1 MEFKYIHVGSA
12 LDQGGDLG
20 GDQGGFW
27 WPTQW
32 ANSFQKPGRA
42 SGAWGPGG
50 GSQAWLS
57 KQRGGEGRGVGL
69 PESPPS
75 GPPHILSSP
84 HTARNLSPLS
94 LWAAGGECVPRVPA
108 WLPVTVRLSV
118 EGLELFEC
126 FHRYTVDTV
135 LGPHPH
141 LHWQGQAA
149 LVLPLLNS
157 SPDLDLCRQ
166 IQY

>member
-1 MEFKYIHVGSA
+1 MEGLEPGLVARVVSNSRLMNFSRDLTSDTMMRLARMKKEVEMLEKSQITAPILKYSLNKFFFRTFLCSMEFKYIHVGSA

-57 KQRGGEGRGVGL
+57 KQRGGEGRGI
-69 PESPPS
+69 PS
-75 GPPHILSSP
+75 LHILAHSVGYFSP
-84 HTARNLSPLS
+84 GTTDIL
-94 LWAAGGECVPRVPA
+94 
-108 WLPVTVRLSV
+108 
-118 EGLELFEC
+118 
-126 FHRYTVDTV
+126 
-135 LGPHPH
+135 
-141 LHWQGQAA
+141 
-149 LVLPLLNS
+149 
-157 SPDLDLCRQ
+157 
-166 IQY
+166 